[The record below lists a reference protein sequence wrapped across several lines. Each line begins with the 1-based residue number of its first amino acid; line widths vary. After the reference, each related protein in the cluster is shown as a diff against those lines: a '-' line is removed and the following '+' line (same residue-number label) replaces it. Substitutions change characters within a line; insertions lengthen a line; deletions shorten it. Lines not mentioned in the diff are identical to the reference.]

1 MLRKK
6 SCSLAEAQWKRAL
19 VTPNVTLGR
28 VVENLDHSALRLA
41 LVVNDTNELVG
52 TISDGDVRRGL
63 LRGLTMDSPIET
75 LIQRNP
81 LVVPKSMRRDL
92 VRELMT
98 VNKIQQVPVIDE
110 NRKIQGLHLW
120 DEINQRRVLENI
132 LLVMVGGKGTRLRP
146 RTENCPK
153 PLLPVGGK
161 PMLEHIVERAKQEGF
176 VNYIFALGYLGNMIE
191 EYFGDGSSW
200 GVKIDYLRE
209 KSPLGT
215 AGAIGLFEKR
225 PEQPILVTNGD
236 VLTDVRYSEML
247 EFHVRHGA
255 AATMA
260 VRVHEWQHPFGVVKT
275 QGLEITGFEEK
286 PVARTHINAGVYV
299 LDPIA
304 IDELRSN
311 EKCDMPDL
319 FSRLQTKG
327 LRTVAY
333 PMHEPWLDIG
343 RPVDYEEAQQKNPQ
357 TSQKG
362 NTNAG

>member
-1 MLRKK
+1 MLRRK

-19 VTPNVTLGR
+19 VPPSVTLGH
-28 VVENLDHSALRLA
+28 VVENLDQSALRLA
-41 LVVNDTNELVG
+41 LVVSESNELMG

-63 LRGLTMDSPIET
+63 LRGLTMESSIET
-75 LIQRNP
+75 LVNRNP
-81 LVVPKSMRRDL
+81 LVVPKSMK
-92 VRELMT
+92 RELVLELMMI
-98 VNKIQQVPVIDE
+98 NKIQQVPVIDE
-110 NRKIQGLHLW
+110 NRRILGLHLW
-120 DEINQRRVLENI
+120 DEINKRRILENT

-176 VNYIFALGYLGNMIE
+176 VNYVFALGYLGNMIE

-200 GVKIDYLRE
+200 GIKIEYLRE

-215 AGAIGLFEKR
+215 AGAIGLFEKK
-225 PEQPILVTNGD
+225 PDLPILVTNGD

-247 EFHVRHGA
+247 DFHVRHRA

-275 QGLEITGFEEK
+275 RGLEITGFEEK

-299 LDPIA
+299 LDPTA
-304 IDELRSN
+304 IDELASN

-319 FSRLQTKG
+319 FARLQAKG

-343 RPVDYEEAQQKNPQ
+343 RPIDYEEAQQKNTPA
-357 TSQKG
+357 SKNG
-362 NTNAG
+362 YANVK